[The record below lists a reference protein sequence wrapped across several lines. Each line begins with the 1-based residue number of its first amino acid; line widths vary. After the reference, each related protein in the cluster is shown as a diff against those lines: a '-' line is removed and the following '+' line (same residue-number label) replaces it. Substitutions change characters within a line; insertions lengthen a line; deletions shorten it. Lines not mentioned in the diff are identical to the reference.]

1 MKKIIRFSR
10 SKRSTE
16 LSLLETFYLN
26 LSLVKLDRERKAEKL
41 VARNNF
47 NAA

>member
-1 MKKIIRFSR
+1 MKKTIRFSR

-16 LSLLETFYLN
+16 LSILETFYLN
-26 LSLVKLDRERKAEKL
+26 LPLVKLDRERKVEKF